1 MHKLPLFGWAVFL
14 TAILL
19 LLSLPVFAGG
29 IFFAPALNSAICWK
43 LLIFGQSA
51 GNLINIKISRI
62 LRDYTPKFINN
73 KKILNLVKDKR
84 YYQFSN
90 ENFIDTHNFHPE
102 FCFYLVGLIE
112 GDGTI
117 IVPKTERSL
126 KGKINYPSIQI
137 AFDSRDLALVLLIQN
152 LLGFGSVSKTKGKNA
167 YRLTINNYSGLI
179 TLVRLLNGKFKTV
192 KLYDF
197 NLLIKFLNDKF
208 PDLNFKIHDLNRSPL
223 DSNAWLSGFIDAD
236 GHFFVR
242 LNKER
247 VSCGFELV
255 QAILDKKNNN
265 KKEIMENL
273 AQFLKVKVNIVSKG
287 YCQANNQYKVKTT
300 SLISNLILSEYLH
313 KYPLFSSKFLNFQD
327 FYKVLLLIQNQKHK
341 TENEKD
347 LILSIKNKMNN
358 NRTEFIWNHLHNFY
372 YINK

>member
-1 MHKLPLFGWAVFL
+1 M
-14 TAILL
+14 
-19 LLSLPVFAGG
+19 
-29 IFFAPALNSAICWK
+29 
-43 LLIFGQSA
+43 
-51 GNLINIKISRI
+51 
-62 LRDYTPKFINN
+62 
-73 KKILNLVKDKR
+73 KDKR

-208 PDLNFKIHDLNRSPL
+208 PDLNFKIHDFNRSPL
-223 DSNAWLSGFIDAD
+223 DSNA
-236 GHFFVR
+236 
-242 LNKER
+242 
-247 VSCGFELV
+247 
-255 QAILDKKNNN
+255 
-265 KKEIMENL
+265 
-273 AQFLKVKVNIVSKG
+273 
-287 YCQANNQYKVKTT
+287 
-300 SLISNLILSEYLH
+300 
-313 KYPLFSSKFLNFQD
+313 
-327 FYKVLLLIQNQKHK
+327 
-341 TENEKD
+341 
-347 LILSIKNKMNN
+347 
-358 NRTEFIWNHLHNFY
+358 
-372 YINK
+372 